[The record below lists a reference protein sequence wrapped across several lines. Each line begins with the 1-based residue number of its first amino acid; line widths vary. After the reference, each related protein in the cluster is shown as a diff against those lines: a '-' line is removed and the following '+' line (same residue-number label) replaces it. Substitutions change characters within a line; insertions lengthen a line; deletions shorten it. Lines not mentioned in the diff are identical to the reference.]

1 MIFLG
6 NHIFLLS
13 VCSLLYKIATKNI
26 AEFDQL
32 QERNNEQARAR
43 RVQGLREVSI
53 LVKDV

>member
-13 VCSLLYKIATKNI
+13 VCSLLYRIATKNI

-32 QERNNEQARAR
+32 QERNNEQAAPAVYR
-43 RVQGLREVSI
+43 
-53 LVKDV
+53 D